1 MTPHVNENLDTDKP
15 ILVTIAELNANAK
28 VHMHTVDKDSPHPDQ
43 MQESICIVGPPGT
56 AKTAN
61 ATTTFRQLWADR
73 HGCDLDEVALLVCR
87 CAGRD
92 AAEFIGMGIPQK
104 ETELERY
111 ENEISTRNSIP
122 DLLIQIERARQG
134 LHAST
139 NGKKAKAIL
148 LVLDEALQADIAVQ
162 KTLSSLYYRNENTLG
177 GFDAGPNV
185 CVVIT
190 GNRQGDKAGASAMLS
205 MNRDRVVYYEMEGY
219 TVAALQGYE
228 EFLKSRDVLPIF
240 TQYVI
245 ENLQTA
251 PWDSDMEKD
260 KSHMTFRS
268 FFMVTQ
274 TLQTFWEMNN
284 TTELTFAM
292 QKAIAA
298 RLGVRGAN
306 SIADFIRLKNEGV
319 PTADEIMA
327 DPEKASVPT
336 DTGAQASA
344 GGVAL
349 FAVKDSAT
357 AEGAL
362 CYISRLRKD
371 LRVSLFAQVLHV
383 ATKGGFIMNSDRA
396 SKFIGTNSRLI
407 TILESL
413 QG

>member
-1 MTPHVNENLDTDKP
+1 M
-15 ILVTIAELNANAK
+15 VTIAELNANVK
-28 VHMHTVDKDSPHPDQ
+28 VHMEVVDDNSRHPKQ

-61 ATTTFRQLWADR
+61 ATTVFRQLWADR
-73 HGCDLDEVALLVCR
+73 HDCDLDEVALIVCR

-111 ENEISTRNSIP
+111 EGEISTRNSIP

-134 LHAST
+134 MHDST
-139 NGKKAKAIL
+139 DGKKAKAIL

-190 GNRQGDKAGASAMLS
+190 GNRQGDKAGASGMLS
-205 MNRDRVVYYEMEGY
+205 MNRDRVMYYEMEGY

-228 EFLKSRDVLPIF
+228 KFLQSKDVLPIF
-240 TQYVI
+240 TQYVM
-245 ENLQTA
+245 ENLETA

-260 KSHMTFRS
+260 RSHMTFRS

-274 TLQTFWEMNN
+274 TLQTFWKMNN

-292 QKAIAA
+292 QKAMAA
-298 RLGVRGAN
+298 RLGTRGAN
-306 SIADFIRLKNEGV
+306 SIADFIRLKQEGV

-327 DPEKASVPT
+327 DPEGASVPD

-349 FAVKDSAT
+349 FAVIDSAT
-357 AEGAL
+357 AEAAL

-371 LRVSLFAQVLHV
+371 LRVSLFAQVLH
-383 ATKGGFIMNSDRA
+383 ASTKGGFILNSDRA